1 MKKSLLLLLFVLV
14 TTIVSSQVITVKL
27 DTCQFF
33 EHPSSMSTPQAIESG
48 QLVYKKR
55 YENKPNF
62 EVKFNLN
69 EGIETYKD
77 YDFDIIQI
85 NQSTNIV
92 DVVVKENDLTSLIV
106 LGETEEGNIMY
117 IYEYREGDLIKGFF
131 SKNPKFVIENKIL

>member
-33 EHPSSMSTPQAIESG
+33 EHSSSMSTPQAIESG
-48 QLVYKKR
+48 NLVYKKR

-62 EVKFNLN
+62 EVKFDL
-69 EGIETYKD
+69 GKSIETYKD

-85 NQSTNIV
+85 NQSTNII

>member
-1 MKKSLLLLLFVLV
+1 MKKLLLLLLSILL

-33 EHPSSMSTPQAIESG
+33 EHSALMSTPQAIESG
-48 QLVYKKR
+48 QLVYKKL

-62 EVKFNLN
+62 VVKFDLN
-69 EGIETYKD
+69 RQIETYKD
-77 YDFDIIQI
+77 YDFSIITV
-85 NQSTNIV
+85 NPSTNIV

-117 IYEYREGDLIKGFF
+117 IYEYRDGDLIKGFF
-131 SKNPKFVIENKIL
+131 SINPEFVVQ

>member
-33 EHPSSMSTPQAIESG
+33 EHSSSMSTPQAIESG
-48 QLVYKKR
+48 NLVYKKR

-62 EVKFNLN
+62 EVKFDL
-69 EGIETYKD
+69 GKSIETYKD

-85 NQSTNIV
+85 NQSTNII

-106 LGETEEGNIMY
+106 LGETEEGNIMVNK
-117 IYEYREGDLIKGFF
+117 KGTKVPFF
-131 SKNPKFVIENKIL
+131 Y